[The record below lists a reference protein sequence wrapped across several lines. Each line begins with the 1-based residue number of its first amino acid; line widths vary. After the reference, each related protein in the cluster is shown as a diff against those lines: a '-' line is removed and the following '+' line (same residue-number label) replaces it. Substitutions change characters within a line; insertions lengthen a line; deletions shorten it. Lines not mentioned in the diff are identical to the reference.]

1 MNNEQQVTRNKNEAD
16 WQLLHY
22 KLQFYKLVASVK
34 KDDYVVISD
43 DADGVTT
50 AIKFINYIKK
60 VRGFELK
67 IGGFFRI
74 GTNKSTISFITD
86 EPISDDNL
94 ICCDVALE
102 HGFTSDKP
110 IRCIDNHVC
119 KLVDDD
125 YFNPLSVNF
134 NDGISCQNYTQ
145 KSATSSLL
153 TLLTLCDHT
162 IMYDDDKNYYTQRQQ
177 ELIMCV
183 DGTFYALTGN
193 YDGYI
198 ELWQYVWSVDTH
210 FKDVLDI
217 RESKFEL
224 IQRFAE
230 LSSLKEGNKMHVN
243 KNGDL
248 KLNLSDYSRLA
259 EGFDNLD
266 LSYLDDLKFK
276 SFIDYKRFEDTT
288 YNKNK
293 ADLIKEH
300 GDILNLSV
308 VNRGFVVGCVV
319 TKNST
324 VQYYKN

>member
-1 MNNEQQVTRNKNEAD
+1 MNKEQQVTRNKNEAD

-22 KLQFYKLVASVK
+22 KLQFHKLVESVK
-34 KDDYVVISD
+34 KDDYVVTSD
-43 DADGVTT
+43 DADGFTT
-50 AIKFINYIKK
+50 AIKFIDYIKK
-60 VRGFELK
+60 VKGFELK

-74 GTNKSTISFITD
+74 GTNKSTISFAD
-86 EPISDDNL
+86 DKPIPDDNL
-94 ICCDVALE
+94 ICCDIALE
-102 HGFTSDKP
+102 HGFTSNKP

-119 KLVDDD
+119 KLVDND
-125 YFNPLSVNF
+125 YFNPMSVNF
-134 NDGISCQNYTQ
+134 NDSISCQNYTQ

-153 TLLTLCDHT
+153 TLLTLADHT

-198 ELWQYVWSVDTH
+198 NLWQYVWAVDTH
-210 FKDVLDI
+210 FKDVLDV
-217 RESKFEL
+217 RKSKFKL
-224 IQRFAE
+224 IQRLAN
-230 LSSLKEGNKMHVN
+230 LNALRGDDKMYVN
-243 KNGDL
+243 KKGEL

-266 LSYLDDLKFK
+266 LSYLNDLKFK
-276 SFIDYKRFEDTT
+276 SFIDYDRFTDTT

-308 VNRGFVVGCVV
+308 VKKGFVVGCVV

-324 VQYYKN
+324 VQYYEN

>member
-1 MNNEQQVTRNKNEAD
+1 MNKEQQVTRNKNEAD

-50 AIKFINYIKK
+50 AIKFIDYIKK
-60 VRGFELK
+60 VKGFELK

-74 GTNKSTISFITD
+74 GDNKSTISFITD
-86 EPISDDNL
+86 EPISDENL

-198 ELWQYVWSVDTH
+198 ELWQYVWSVDIH
-210 FKDVLDI
+210 FKDVLTIDQGMF
-217 RESKFEL
+217 KL

-230 LSSLKEGNKMHVN
+230 LNALRGDDKMYVN

-248 KLNLSDYSRLA
+248 KLNSSDYSRLA

-276 SFIDYKRFEDTT
+276 SFIDYDRFTDTT

-293 ADLIKEH
+293 ADLINKH

-308 VNRGFVVGCVV
+308 VKKGLVVGCVV